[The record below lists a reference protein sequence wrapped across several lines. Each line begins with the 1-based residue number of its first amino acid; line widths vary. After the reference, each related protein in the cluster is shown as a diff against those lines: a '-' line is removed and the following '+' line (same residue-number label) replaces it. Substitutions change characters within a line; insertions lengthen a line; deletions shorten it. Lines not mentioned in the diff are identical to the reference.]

1 MYERIIV
8 PLDGSELA
16 ERALP
21 TAEKLAHLTGASLH
35 IVRVV
40 DLTKLEP
47 YGAYGLAPEYGV
59 MASVMS
65 DEDTAARQYLE
76 QTERALTE
84 RGMTVSSE
92 VRTGSAA
99 REVIEL
105 SHPGDLIVMASHG
118 RGGVARWFLGSVAE
132 ELARR
137 APAPV
142 LLVRAVAAGEE
153 ATPSTPEPA
162 TAVTA

>member
-21 TAEKLAHLTGASLH
+21 TAEKLAHLTGAPLH

-40 DLTKLEP
+40 DLTRLGP

-59 MASVMS
+59 MASAMS
-65 DEDTAARQYLE
+65 DEDTAAREYVAR
-76 QTERALTE
+76 TERALAE
-84 RGMTVSSE
+84 RGLTVSGE
-92 VRTGSAA
+92 VLTGSAA
-99 REVIEL
+99 REVIGL
-105 SHPGDLIVMASHG
+105 VHPEDLIVMASHG

-132 ELARR
+132 EVARR
-137 APAPV
+137 SPAPV
-142 LLVRAVAAGEE
+142 LLVRSVAVANE
-153 ATPSTPEPA
+153 APASTAEPA
-162 TAVTA
+162 VTTTA

>member
-1 MYERIIV
+1 MSERIIV

-21 TAEKLAHLTGASLH
+21 TAEKLAQLTGAPLH

-65 DEDTAARQYLE
+65 DEDAAAREYMA
-76 QTERALTE
+76 QTERALAE
-84 RGMTVSSE
+84 RGATVSSE
-92 VRTGSAA
+92 VLTGSAA
-99 REVIEL
+99 REVAGL
-105 SHPGDLIVMASHG
+105 AHPGDLIVMASHG

-132 ELARR
+132 EVARR

-142 LLVRAVAAGEE
+142 LLVRAVAGADETLPRGAEST
-153 ATPSTPEPA
+153 ATDT
-162 TAVTA
+162 T